1 MEPKSWIILRMTIW
15 IWLENRLPRNA
26 PYYLITCVNT
36 NFFCSKNHL
45 DKWLDEETMERS
57 GKAYSLDEAFAARED
72 WCTYKM
78 YKLVTEGRPWGVR
91 PSTRFKFAETWI
103 C

>member
-1 MEPKSWIILRMTIW
+1 MDYGENGSQIVDHSPDDIW
-15 IWLENRLPRNA
+15 IWLENRIPRTA

-45 DKWLDEETMERS
+45 DQWLAEETMERS
-57 GKAYSLDEAFAARED
+57 GKAFSLDEAFAARED

-78 YKLVTEGRPWGVR
+78 YKLVTEGRPLGR
-91 PSTRFKFAETWI
+91 
-103 C
+103 